1 MDFKLEKQD
10 AVEFLQG
17 LAPACVDLMITDPA
31 YESLEKHRKRGTTTR
46 LKRSKASSNKW
57 FPIFRNAR
65 FPEFFQAAYR
75 ALAKNAHL
83 YMYCDDETAYV
94 VKPIAE
100 AAGFKYWKRI
110 VWDKMRIGMG
120 YHYRARCEY
129 ILFFEKGKRRLQNLG
144 MPDVF
149 DLKEDPEG
157 YVLECARIHKGYPTE
172 KPVMVSEKLII
183 QSSLPGEF
191 VVDPFMGSGSVGVAA
206 LKHGR
211 VFSGCD
217 VEDEAITLAEQ
228 RLTEALAER
237 NSQLPLEKVQ

>member
-1 MDFKLEKQD
+1 MDFRIVNQD
-10 AVEFLQG
+10 AVEFL
-17 LAPACVDLMITDPA
+17 LALDPASVDLIITDPA
-31 YESLEKHRKRGTTTR
+31 YESLEKHRKKGTTTR
-46 LKRSKASSNKW
+46 LKNSKSSSNKW
-57 FPIFRNAR
+57 FPIFHNDR
-65 FPEFFQAAYR
+65 FHPFFVAAYQ

-100 AAGFKYWKRI
+100 AVGFKYWKRL

-129 ILFFEKGKRRLQNLG
+129 ILFFEKGKRKLQNLG

-172 KPVMVSEKLII
+172 KPVMVSEKLIV
-183 QSSLPGEF
+183 QSSLPGEL

-211 VFSGCD
+211 KFAGCD
-217 VEDEAITLAEQ
+217 IEDDALFLTEK
-228 RLTEALAER
+228 RLTAVLGAR
-237 NSQLPLEKVQ
+237 NSQLPLDKV

>member
-1 MDFKLEKQD
+1 MDFSIVKQD
-10 AVEFLQG
+10 ATDFLWD
-17 LAPACVDLMITDPA
+17 LESASVDLIITDPA
-31 YESLEKHRKRGTTTR
+31 YESLEKHRSKGTTTR
-46 LKRSKASSNKW
+46 LKNSKASSNQW
-57 FPIFRNAR
+57 FPIFHNNR
-65 FPEFFQAAYR
+65 FPEFFEAAYQ
-75 ALAKNAHL
+75 ALAKNAHF

-129 ILFFEKGKRRLQNLG
+129 ILFFEKGKRKLQNLG

-157 YVLECARIHKGYPTE
+157 YVIECARIHKGYPTE
-172 KPVMVSEKLII
+172 KPVMVSEKLIV
-183 QSSLPGEF
+183 QSSSPGEL

-211 VFSGCD
+211 KFAGCD
-217 VEDEAITLAEQ
+217 VEDDALS
-228 RLTEALAER
+228 LTEKRLSAALAER
-237 NSQLPLEKVQ
+237 SSQLPLNEV